1 MITGNYP
8 EKGGRPLKKV
18 KSSFFCQHCGHQSPK
33 WLGKCPSCNQWNPF
47 VEEEIRSD
55 ARNGRSEYAMS
66 EAPMPIDAIATDEK
80 ERISTGMAEMDRVL
94 GGGLVGGSA
103 VLVGGDPG
111 IGKSTLLLQIL
122 SRMARNRLKALYISG
137 EESAKQIKLRGR
149 RIGAASDNLLIL
161 IEISLDNIL
170 QQIKA
175 IGPAVVVIDSIQ
187 TVYSPVL
194 SSAPGS
200 VGQVRETAEQ
210 LILMSKKS
218 GIPLFLI
225 GHVTKDGAIAG
236 PKVLEHM
243 VDTVLYF
250 EGDSGHTYRIIRG
263 IKNRFG
269 PTHEIGVFE
278 MRDNGLNEVSNP
290 SAYFLAERPAGVP
303 GSVVSPSIE
312 GTRPI
317 LIEIQSLVHPTNFG
331 LPRRTA
337 IGVDHNR
344 VALLVAVMDKIC
356 GLHLGNQDIYLNI
369 AGGVRV
375 DEPAIDL
382 GIVSSMA
389 SSFLDRPI
397 DAGTVVLGEVGL
409 TGEIRGVSQMDARIR
424 EAARMGFNRCIL
436 PKTKTH
442 DISAGNTMEL
452 HKIKNLKELTEHLF

>member
-1 MITGNYP
+1 MIAVKNP
-8 EKGGRPLKKV
+8 EEGLPLKKV
-18 KSSFFCQHCGHQSPK
+18 KFSFFCQNCGHQSPK

-55 ARNGRSEYAMS
+55 QPNDRSEYAMN
-66 EAPMPIDAIATDEK
+66 EAPLSIDAIVTDEK

-103 VLVGGDPG
+103 ILVGGDPG
-111 IGKSTLLLQIL
+111 IGKSTLLLQVL
-122 SRMARNRLKALYISG
+122 SRMAQNNLKVLYISG

-149 RIGAASDNLLIL
+149 RIGASSDNLLIL
-161 IEISLDNIL
+161 AEISLDNIL

-175 IGPAVVVIDSIQ
+175 ISPAVVVIDSIQ

-200 VGQVRETAEQ
+200 VGQVREAAEQ
-210 LILMSKKS
+210 LILLSKKS
-218 GIPLFLI
+218 GIPVFLI

-290 SAYFLAERPAGVP
+290 SAFFLAERPEGAP
-303 GSVVSPSIE
+303 GSVVAPSIE

-344 VALLVAVMDKIC
+344 VALLVAVVDKVC
-356 GLHLGNQDIYLNI
+356 GLHLSNHDIYLNV

-397 DAGTVVLGEVGL
+397 DAKTVVLGEVGL

-436 PKTKTH
+436 PKTQTH
-442 DISAGNTMEL
+442 DISKET
-452 HKIKNLKELTEHLF
+452 KITLNKISNLKELIEHLF

>member
-1 MITGNYP
+1 M
-8 EKGGRPLKKV
+8 KKV
-18 KSSFFCQHCGHQSPK
+18 RSSFFCQNCGHQSPK

-47 VEEEIRSD
+47 VEEELRAD
-55 ARNGRSEYAMS
+55 DKADRFEQGLS
-66 EAPMPIDAIATDEK
+66 EAPLPIDAIVSDEK

-94 GGGLVGGSA
+94 GGGIVGGSA
-103 VLVGGDPG
+103 ILVGGDPG
-111 IGKSTLLLQIL
+111 IGKSTLLLQVL
-122 SRMARNRLKALYISG
+122 HRMARNGLKCLYISG

-149 RIGAASDNLLIL
+149 RIGASSDNLLIYV
-161 IEISLDNIL
+161 EISLENIL

-175 IGPAVVVIDSIQ
+175 SAPAVVVIDSIQ

-194 SSAPGS
+194 SSSPGS
-200 VGQVRETAEQ
+200 VGQVREASEQ
-210 LILMSKKS
+210 LILMAKKT
-218 GIPLFLI
+218 GIPVFLI
-225 GHVTKDGAIAG
+225 GHVTKDGSIAG

-250 EGDSGHTYRIIRG
+250 EGDSGHAYRIIRG

-290 SAYFLAERPAGVP
+290 SAFFLAERPEGAP
-303 GSVVSPSIE
+303 GSVVAPSIE

-344 VALLVAVMDKIC
+344 VSLLVAVMDKVC
-356 GLHLGNQDIYLNI
+356 GLHLSNHDIYLNV
-369 AGGVRV
+369 AGGVKV

-389 SSFLDRPI
+389 SSFLDRPV
-397 DAGTVVLGEVGL
+397 DAGTVVIGEVGL
-409 TGEIRGVSQMDARIR
+409 TGEVRGVSQMDTRIR

-436 PKTKTH
+436 PKTQTH
-442 DISAGNTMEL
+442 DIPKEA
-452 HKIKNLKELTEHLF
+452 KITLYKISNLKELIGHLF

>member
-1 MITGNYP
+1 MIAVKNP
-8 EKGGRPLKKV
+8 EEGLPLKKV
-18 KSSFFCQHCGHQSPK
+18 KFSFFCQNCGHQSPK

-55 ARNGRSEYAMS
+55 QPNDRSEYAMN
-66 EAPMPIDAIATDEK
+66 EAPLSIDAIVTDEK

-103 VLVGGDPG
+103 ILVGGDPG
-111 IGKSTLLLQIL
+111 IGKSTLLLQVL
-122 SRMARNRLKALYISG
+122 SRMAQNNLKVLYISG

-149 RIGAASDNLLIL
+149 RIGASSDNLLIL
-161 IEISLDNIL
+161 AEISLDNIL

-175 IGPAVVVIDSIQ
+175 ISPAVVVIDSIQ

-200 VGQVRETAEQ
+200 VGQVREAAEQ
-210 LILMSKKS
+210 LILLSKKS
-218 GIPLFLI
+218 GIPVFLI

-290 SAYFLAERPAGVP
+290 SAFFLAERPEGAP
-303 GSVVSPSIE
+303 GSVVAPSIE

-344 VALLVAVMDKIC
+344 VALLVAVVDKVC
-356 GLHLGNQDIYLNI
+356 GLHLSNHDIYLNV

-397 DAGTVVLGEVGL
+397 DAKTVVLGEVGL

-436 PKTKTH
+436 PKTTTH
-442 DISAGNTMEL
+442 DMPRGTKITLNKIS
-452 HKIKNLKELTEHLF
+452 NLKELIEHLF